1 VIAGTQDA
9 RNSCYGNREGIAMRV
24 VLILFLLAVLAL
36 GGVYAYEGLALPG
49 PAMPDQGYT
58 ALAIGAVFS
67 LIVGI
72 GLMALLFYSSRR
84 GYDEPPKYK

>member
-1 VIAGTQDA
+1 V
-9 RNSCYGNREGIAMRV
+9 RV
-24 VLILFLLAVLAL
+24 MLILVLLAVLTL
-36 GGVYAYEGLALPG
+36 VGVYAYEGLTIPG
-49 PAMPDQGYT
+49 PAMPGQGYA
-58 ALAIGAVFS
+58 ALVIGVVFS

>member
-1 VIAGTQDA
+1 
-9 RNSCYGNREGIAMRV
+9 MRV

-36 GGVYAYEGLALPG
+36 VGVYAYEGVTLPG

-58 ALAIGAVFS
+58 ALAIGVVFS
-67 LIVGI
+67 SIVGI